1 MRERFLLNLKTIE
14 QGLVKSTAFDIAQK
28 GLDKGALAQVC
39 VEIFKTAIQGAIALE
54 ELALKHE
61 ESALNLEKMRSDIE
75 LSILNAKAN
84 VKNADAE
91 ALKNLIQ
98 AASIIR
104 SVSDNAKINQ
114 ANASVGF
121 LNTISQ
127 ASNTGGMQTYLS
139 GVLAIIESIN
149 TKPMTMFD
157 EPLSTLLLK
166 DNSHY
171 GSKNIIIHAQ
181 KTLLNEG
188 EFVELKG
195 ISTFGENKTKWL
207 INDELVASN
216 TKNYLFE
223 AQNIGEY
230 KVAFCAQNE
239 NGESERD
246 ELIIKVINGELNK
259 EKDFLKKF

>member
-1 MRERFLLNLKTIE
+1 MRENFLLNLKTIE
-14 QGLVKSTAFDIAQK
+14 QGLVKSAVYDIAQK

-39 VEIFKTAIQGAIALE
+39 VEIFKQAIQGAIALE
-54 ELALKHE
+54 ELALKRE

-91 ALKNLIQ
+91 ALKNLVQ

-114 ANASVGF
+114 ANAGVGF
-121 LNTISQ
+121 LNTLSQ
-127 ASNTGGMQTYLS
+127 ASNTSGMGSYIS
-139 GVLAIIESIN
+139 GILDIIRSIN
-149 TKPMTMFD
+149 TTPMTAFD
-157 EPLSTLLLK
+157 DNLLLLIDK
-166 DNSHY
+166 KSSTY
-171 GSKNIIIHAQ
+171 GSKNIIIHAP
-181 KTLLNEG
+181 KTLLSLG

-223 AQNIGEY
+223 AQNIGEF
-230 KVAFCAQNE
+230 KIAFCAQNE
-239 NGESERD
+239 NGENEKD
-246 ELIIKVINGELNK
+246 EVFVKVINGELNK
-259 EKDFLKKF
+259 EKDFIKKF